1 MGGEQQVQQEA
12 VSIATRLHLNWQGY
26 IAQINHTTTVLQLLI
41 TLQSFFSC
49 CILFVCSSKSNSF
62 HSNIEC
68 GGNDILIPKRIEN
81 EQIETDEITLLPID
95 IEESS
100 NVPSVSNDDGKPINE
115 DSNDNIDDEEG
126 EDEFRR
132 RVEEFIEKINR
143 AWKAEK
149 LATFSPYVHREQ
161 QLRRQLGATLVM

>member
-1 MGGEQQVQQEA
+1 MFILAIE
-12 VSIATRLHLNWQGY
+12 
-26 IAQINHTTTVLQLLI
+26 LI
-41 TLQSFFSC
+41 TLVSSNSHLVFCFC
-49 CILFVCSSKSNSF
+49 NLIIGILFVSSSKSNSS
-62 HSNIEC
+62 HSNIES

-100 NVPSVSNDDGKPINE
+100 NVPSVSNDDGKPVNE

-126 EDEFRR
+126 EDELRIR
-132 RVEEFIEKINR
+132 AEEFIEKINR

-161 QLRRQLGATLVM
+161 QLHRHSGATLVM